1 MLIVPLLKCLMPP
14 ARSCTK
20 CKSATAAEGDSWC
33 TGCTSW
39 EFIGRELC
47 GSWDSSGTRVIA
59 NDLVVNTAR
68 QVRALRSLGAG
79 LARVGTEAP
88 SAGSRRVRE
97 EKADPKKDERET
109 LPRRRS
115 EVPPPPASSAKEEDL
130 SEEVDEEE
138 SEEEEGSGEH
148 SALGGG
154 GHHRP
159 PEPEGPP
166 PGTHR
171 DRRREDTRVRSR
183 GEVRDHHHRGRERDH
198 SYKRKRTSGGR
209 RGGRKHQRLYRLA
222 ADPNLLVHRKPSN
235 DFWAL
240 QTGRRETLESDRLGC

>member
-1 MLIVPLLKCLMPP
+1 MLIVTLLKCLMPP

-47 GSWDSSGTRVIA
+47 GSWDSSGARVIA

-68 QVRALRSLGAG
+68 QIRALRSLGAG
-79 LARVGTEAP
+79 LARLGSEVP
-88 SAGSRRVRE
+88 PAGNRRARE
-97 EKADPKKDERET
+97 DLPAESKKDNRES

-115 EVPPPPASSAKEEDL
+115 EIPPPPASSAKEEDL
-130 SEEVDEEE
+130 SEDLEGEEE
-138 SEEEEGSGEH
+138 SEEEEASREH
-148 SALGGG
+148 SALGG

-166 PGTHR
+166 PGANR

-183 GEVRDHHHRGRERDH
+183 EEERDYHRGRERDH
-198 SYKRKRTSGGR
+198 SYKRRKTSGGR
-209 RGGRKHQRLYRLA
+209 RGGRKHQRLHRLA
-222 ADPNLLVHRKPSN
+222 TNPNLLVHRKPSS
-235 DFWAL
+235 DFWEL
-240 QTGRRETLESDRLGC
+240 QTGRRETLESERLGH